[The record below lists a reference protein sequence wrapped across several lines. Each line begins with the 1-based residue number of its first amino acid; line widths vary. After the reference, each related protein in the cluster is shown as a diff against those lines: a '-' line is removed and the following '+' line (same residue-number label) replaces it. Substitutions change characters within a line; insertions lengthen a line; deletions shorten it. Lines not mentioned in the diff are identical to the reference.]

1 MRRHRRFF
9 AAVLCLLVAAGAC
22 KRAPKPRERGE
33 LTEAERAVVAAF
45 TSGTISRES
54 PIRVAFHEAVA
65 RPEQVGAPIEASPFR
80 FEPRIKGTT
89 VWAAP
94 DRIEFRP
101 AERLPDGQTYA
112 VSLDLGPLF
121 PAGQAPLA
129 RFDFVFSTMRQSFDV
144 AVDGLQSADA
154 TEVKRQALTGRLVTA
169 DVEDAPGVEK
179 VLHASHGGRDLPV
192 SWAHETN
199 RRVHAFTVAGIE
211 RAEQATALRL
221 AWDGGPI
228 GVDRKDAREIAVP
241 GLDTFGVDQ
250 ARAVAT
256 PEPHVELRF
265 TDPLKPG
272 QNLKGLVR
280 VGDRDDLRFVIDGSR
295 LEVYGTKGWRGEQT
309 VRVEVGIRNV
319 LGYRMKEARELAVQF
334 GLLKPAVRF
343 AGKGVIL
350 PTSAGF
356 TVPVEAVNLRA
367 VTVEAMLIPSSNMP
381 QFLQV
386 NSLDGEQELQ
396 RVGRVVWKKTLSLD
410 LTPDKE
416 NRWLPVGLDVQPLLA
431 RSPGG
436 MYRLTLSFRRPHVA
450 WPCEAQPAPAETEA
464 VAGSRDEEQE
474 QSYWDSWAEN
484 EEGDWR
490 QRYEN
495 RDNPCHPAY
504 YQRFYDHDIRAAR
517 NVLVSD
523 LGLMAKAGEDDD
535 VTVFVTDLRTTDPIG
550 GAEVALLD
558 YQQQTLATGRTDRD
572 GIARVAVERPAF
584 LATVRHGGQTGYL
597 RLDGGSALPIAHF
610 DVAGTRAPKGLKGFL
625 YGERGIWRPGDVLHL
640 TFILHDPAK
649 RLAAD
654 HPVRFDLLD
663 PRGQL
668 VRTVTRTR
676 STDGFYAFDV
686 ATAPDAPTGNYTGRV
701 TVGGATFDK
710 TLKVET
716 VMPNRLKIAM
726 DFGTDQLRAKGR
738 ISGVLTS
745 AWLHGAPARSLKA
758 DVELALSPAH
768 TSFKR
773 FDEYVFDDPTRKYET
788 ERQQIFEGTLDE
800 TGKAR
805 VEATVEAETVA
816 PGKLRADLTT
826 RVFEPGGAFSTD
838 RFTIPYSPFERYVG
852 IRTPKGDKTRGMLLT
867 DTKHRLDVALVDPDG
882 GPGGDGEV
890 EVKLYKVDWR
900 WWWER
905 GEEDLAAWAEA
916 SVRTP
921 LASGTVKVTNGAGA
935 WEFEIKYPD
944 WGRYLITAADKAGGH
959 RTGKVVYIDW
969 PGWAGRSQKEAGG
982 GATVLAFA
990 ADKPEYAPGET
1001 VTLAIPTPQ
1010 KGRGLVSLES
1020 GSRVLHAEWIEA
1032 KGQETRYT
1040 FTATPE
1046 MAPNVYAHVTLLQPH
1061 AQTANDLPI
1070 RLYGVAPVKVV
1081 DPRTRLQPVLD
1092 VPEVMPPLATSTITV
1107 REATGRPM
1115 AYTVAVVD
1123 EGLLGL
1129 TRFQTPNP
1137 WDHFYAREALAVRTW
1152 DLYDEIVGAYG
1163 AAMERM
1169 LAIGGDEA
1177 GVSAQGRRANRFP
1190 PMVRFLGP
1198 FRLAAKA
1205 TGTHKVDIPQY
1216 VGAVRVMVVAG
1227 RDGAFGAAEKSVFVR
1242 RPLMLLA
1249 TLPRVLGPEE
1259 DVALPVSVFALEPTV
1274 KDVAVA
1280 VTTSGPLEV
1289 AAEGR
1294 KTLTF
1299 KAVGDETVDFRLRT
1313 KPGLGVATVAVTA
1326 ASGTERASQRIE
1338 IDVRSSTA
1346 RVVDVLGG
1354 TVKPGETW
1362 TPDIALPGLAGTN
1375 EATLEVSRVPPL
1387 DLGRR
1392 LEYLV
1397 AYPHGCIEQT
1407 VSAAFPQLYL
1417 GKLLELSAE
1426 KQARV
1431 QSNVKAA
1438 LERLRR
1444 FQATDGGF
1452 GYWPGD
1458 DDSADWATN
1467 YAGHFAVGAQKAG
1480 YLPPQG
1486 LLDQWTAFQ
1495 RRRARAWVPGEGQAP
1510 GASAGASELTQA
1522 YRLYTLALAGA
1533 PELPAMNQL
1542 RERGS
1547 LPVAA
1552 KWRLAAAYQLAGQ
1565 PEAAR
1570 ALATRGPVTIAPYRE
1585 LAGTYGSDLRDR
1597 AMVLEAVVLLDL
1609 PEHVGPLARG
1619 LSEALS
1625 RNQWLS
1631 TQETA
1636 YALLALAKAVSDPKG
1651 EAKTAFSFEWAG
1663 VGTTAVTSA
1672 SPIVERRLE
1681 VGKASPRLLVRN
1693 TGTATL
1699 YPRLVLSGLPP
1710 VGRETTASNGLSLD
1724 VRYLTPDDKPL
1735 DPSRLAQGT
1744 DFKAVVRVTN
1754 TGVRGD
1760 YREVALSH
1768 VVASGWEIRNDRLDP
1783 SRARATSPFEY
1794 QDVRDDR
1801 VYTYFGLRAGETKSV
1816 EVGLNAGYLGRFYL
1830 PMVTVEAMYDA
1841 TINARAKGQ
1850 WVEVVAPGQ

>member
-1 MRRHRRFF
+1 M
-9 AAVLCLLVAAGAC
+9 
-22 KRAPKPRERGE
+22 
-33 LTEAERAVVAAF
+33 
-45 TSGTISRES
+45 
-54 PIRVAFHEAVA
+54 
-65 RPEQVGAPIEASPFR
+65 
-80 FEPRIKGTT
+80 
-89 VWAAP
+89 WAAP
-94 DRIEFRP
+94 DRVEFRP

-112 VSLDLGPLF
+112 ASLDLAPLF
-121 PAGQAPLA
+121 PAGKAPLS

-144 AVDGLQSADA
+144 AVEGLQSSDA
-154 TEVKRQALTGRLVTA
+154 TDVKRQALAGRLVTA
-169 DVEDAPGVEK
+169 DVEDPPGVEQ
-179 VLHASHGGRDLPV
+179 VLRASHSGRDLQV
-192 SWAHETN
+192 SWAHDTS
-199 RRVHAFTVAGIE
+199 RRVHAFTVSGIE
-211 RAEQATALRL
+211 RAEHATALKL
-221 AWDGGPI
+221 SWDGRPI
-228 GVDRKDAREIAVP
+228 GVDRRESREVTVP
-241 GLDTFGVDQ
+241 GLDTFTVDQ
-250 ARAVAT
+250 AGAVAT

-309 VRVEVGIRNV
+309 VRVEAGIRNV

-334 GLLKPAVRF
+334 ELLKPAVRF
-343 AGKGVIL
+343 AGKGVVL

-356 TVPVEAVNLRA
+356 TLPVEAVNLRA
-367 VTVEAMLIPSSNMP
+367 VTVEAMLVPSSNMP

-386 NSLDGEQELQ
+386 NPLEGEQELQ
-396 RVGRVVWKKTLSLD
+396 RVGRVVWRKTLSLD

-416 NRWLPVGLDVQPLLA
+416 NRWMKVGLDVQPLVA
-431 RSPGG
+431 KSPGG

-450 WPCEAQPAPAETEA
+450 WPCAGQAAAAQTEPVTRTA
-464 VAGSRDEEQE
+464 DEEQE

-484 EEGDWR
+484 EGGDWG
-490 QRYEN
+490 QRFEN

-504 YQRFYDHDIRAAR
+504 YQTFYDHDIRAAR

-523 LGLMAKAGEDDD
+523 LGLMAKAGEDDA
-535 VTVFVTDLRTTDPIG
+535 VTVFVTDLRTTDPVA

-572 GIARVAVERPAF
+572 GIARIAVERPAF

-640 TFILHDPAK
+640 TFLLHDPTK
-649 RLAAD
+649 RIAAA

-668 VRTVTRTR
+668 VRTVTHTR

-701 TVGGATFDK
+701 TVGGAVFEK

-726 DFGTDQLRAKGR
+726 EFGTDQLRAGSR
-738 ISGVLTS
+738 IGGVLTS

-758 DVELALSPAH
+758 DVELALSPAR
-768 TSFKR
+768 TTFKR
-773 FDEYVFDDPTRKYET
+773 YEDYAFDDPTRRYET
-788 ERQQIFEGTLDE
+788 ERQMIFEGTLDE
-800 TGKAR
+800 AGRAR
-805 VEATVEAETVA
+805 VDTTVAAETAA

-826 RVFEPGGAFSTD
+826 RVFEPGGAFSID
-838 RFTIPYSPFERYVG
+838 RFSIPYSPYERYVG
-852 IRTPKGDKTRGMLLT
+852 LRTPKGDRTRGMLLT
-867 DTKHRLDVALVDPDG
+867 DTKHRLDVVLLDPDG
-882 GPGGDGEV
+882 GPGGSGEV
-890 EVKLYKVDWR
+890 EVRLYKVDWR

-905 GEEDLAAWAEA
+905 GEEDLAAWADA
-916 SVRTP
+916 SVHTP
-921 LASGTVKVTNGAGA
+921 LASGTVRVTNGAGA
-935 WEFEIKYPD
+935 WDFEIKYPD

-959 RTGKVVYIDW
+959 RAGRVVYIDW
-969 PGWAGRSQKEAGG
+969 PGWAGRGQKDGG
-982 GATVLAFA
+982 AGATVLAFA

-1001 VTLAIPTPQ
+1001 VTLVIPTPQ

-1020 GSRVLHAEWIEA
+1020 GSRVLRTEWIAA

-1061 AQTANDLPI
+1061 PQTANDLPI

-1081 DPRTRLQPVLD
+1081 DPQTRLRPVVE
-1092 VPEVMPPLATSTITV
+1092 VPEVLAPEATSTISV
-1107 REATGRPM
+1107 REASGRPM

-1152 DLYDEIVGAYG
+1152 DLYDDVLGAYG

-1205 TGTHKVDIPQY
+1205 AATHEVAIPQY

-1227 RDGAFGAAEKSVFVR
+1227 KDGAFGAADKSVFVR

-1259 DVALPVSVFALEPTV
+1259 EVALPVSVFALEPKV

-1280 VTTSGPLEV
+1280 VTTAGPLGV

-1294 KTLTF
+1294 KTLSF
-1299 KAVGDETVDFRLRT
+1299 KAVGDEVVDFRLRT
-1313 KPGLGVATVAVTA
+1313 KPGTGVASVTVTA
-1326 ASGTERASQRIE
+1326 TSGTEKASQKIE

-1346 RVVDVLGG
+1346 RVVDVVGG

-1362 TPDIALPGLAGTN
+1362 APSIALPGLAGTN
-1375 EATLEVSRVPPL
+1375 QATLEVSRVPPL

-1392 LEYLV
+1392 LEYLLS
-1397 AYPHGCIEQT
+1397 YPHGCVEQT

-1426 KQARV
+1426 KQART
-1431 QSNVKAA
+1431 QANVKAA

-1467 YAGHFAVGAQKAG
+1467 YAGHFAVEAQRAG
-1480 YLPPQG
+1480 HLPPPG

-1495 RRRARAWVPGEGQAP
+1495 RRRARAWVPGGGQALALPP
-1510 GASAGASELTQA
+1510 GQALALQPGQAELTQA

-1542 RERGS
+1542 RERPS

-1585 LAGTYGSDLRDR
+1585 LGFTYGSDLRDR

-1609 PEHVGPLARG
+1609 AEHVGPLAKG

-1625 RNQWLS
+1625 KGEWLS

-1636 YALLALAKAVSDPKG
+1636 YALLALAKAVSDPRG
-1651 EAKTAFSFEWAG
+1651 EAKTAFSFEWASG
-1663 VGTTAVTSA
+1663 GTTAVTSA

-1681 VGKASPRLLVRN
+1681 VGAAAPRLVVRN
-1693 TGTATL
+1693 TGSATL
-1699 YPRLVLSGLPP
+1699 YPRLILSGLPP
-1710 VGRETTASNGLSLD
+1710 VGRETAASNGLALD
-1724 VRYLTPDDKPL
+1724 VQYRTPDEKPL
-1735 DPSRLAQGT
+1735 DPSRLDQGT
-1744 DFKAVVRVTN
+1744 DFKALVKVTN
-1754 TGVRGD
+1754 TGARGD
-1760 YREVALSH
+1760 YQEVALAH

-1783 SRARATSPFEY
+1783 SRARATAAFEH

-1801 VYTYFGLRAGETKSV
+1801 VYTYFDLRAGESKTF
-1816 EVGLNAGYLGRFYL
+1816 EVGLHAGYLGRFYL
-1830 PMVTVEAMYDA
+1830 PMVTVETMYDA
-1841 TINARAKGQ
+1841 TLNARVKGQ
-1850 WVEVVAPGQ
+1850 WVEVVEPGR

>member
-1 MRRHRRFF
+1 MRRHLRSVS
-9 AAVLCLLVAAGAC
+9 AVLCLLAVAAAC
-22 KRAPKPRERGE
+22 RRAPKIRERGE
-33 LTEAERAVVAAF
+33 LTEAEKAVVAAF

-65 RPEQVGAPIEASPFR
+65 RPEQVGLPLENSPFR
-80 FEPRIKGTT
+80 FEPRIAGTA
-89 VWAAP
+89 VWAAA
-94 DRIEFRP
+94 DRVEFRP

-112 VSLDLGPLF
+112 ASLDLGPLF
-121 PAGQAPLA
+121 PGGKATIA
-129 RFDFVFSTMRQSFDV
+129 RFDFSFSTMRQSFDV
-144 AVDGLQSADA
+144 AVDGLRSEGA
-154 TEVKRQALTGRLVTA
+154 TDVKRQALTGRLVTA
-169 DVEDAPGVEK
+169 DVEDAAAVEK
-179 VLHASHGGRDLPV
+179 VLRASHGGRELPV
-192 SWAHETN
+192 SWAHQAD
-199 RRVHAFTVAGIE
+199 RRVHAFTVGGIV

-228 GVDRKDAREIAVP
+228 GVPRREAREVAVS
-241 GLDTFGVDQ
+241 GLDTFAVDQ
-250 ARAVAT
+250 ALAVAT

-280 VGDRDDLRFVIDGSR
+280 IADRDDLRFVIDGS
-295 LEVYGTKGWRGEQT
+295 LVEVYGTKGWRGEQT
-309 VRVEVGIRNV
+309 VRVEAGVRNV
-319 LGYRMKEARELAVQF
+319 LGYRMKEARELTVRF
-334 GLLKPAVRF
+334 ELLKPAVRF
-343 AGKGVIL
+343 AGKGVVL

-386 NSLDGEQELQ
+386 NNLEGEQELR
-396 RVGRVVWKKTLSLD
+396 RVGRVVWTRTLPLD

-416 NRWLPVGLDVQPLLA
+416 NRWMPVGLDVQPLLA

-436 MYRLTLSFRRPHVA
+436 MYRLTLSFRRSHVV
-450 WPCEAQPAPAETEA
+450 WPCEGRPTAEPEP
-464 VAGSRDEEQE
+464 VARGVDDEQE
-474 QSYWDSWAEN
+474 QSNWDSW
-484 EEGDWR
+484 EEGEAGNWE
-490 QRYEN
+490 QRFEN

-523 LGLMAKAGEDDD
+523 LGLMAKAGEDDT
-535 VTVFVTDLRTTDPIG
+535 VTVFVTDLRTTDPVP
-550 GAEVALLD
+550 GAEVTLLD
-558 YQQQTLATGRTDRD
+558 YQQQTLAAGRTDRD
-572 GIARVAVERPAF
+572 GIARMPVERPAF
-584 LATVRHGGQTGYL
+584 LATVRHAGQTGYL
-597 RLDGGSALPIAHF
+597 RLDAGSALPVAHF

-625 YGERGIWRPGDVLHL
+625 YGERGIWRPGDVMHL
-640 TFILHDPAK
+640 TFILHDPTK
-649 RLAAD
+649 RIAAD
-654 HPVRFDLLD
+654 HPVRLDLLD

-668 VRTVTRTR
+668 VRTVTRTQ

-701 TVGGATFDK
+701 SLGGATFDK

-726 DFGTDQLRAKGR
+726 DFATAELRAKSR
-738 ISGVLTS
+738 MSGVLTS

-758 DVELALSPAH
+758 DVELALSPAR
-768 TSFKR
+768 TAFKR
-773 FDEYVFDDPTRKYET
+773 FEEYVFDDPTRKYAT
-788 ERQQIFEGTLDE
+788 ERQKIFEGSLDE

-805 VEATVEAETVA
+805 IDAALAAEAVA

-826 RVFEPGGAFSTD
+826 RVFEPGGAFSID
-838 RFTIPYSPFERYVG
+838 RFSIPYSPYERYVG
-852 IRTPKGDKTRGMLLT
+852 IRTPKGDKARGMLLT
-867 DTKHRLDVALVDPDG
+867 DTKHRLDVALLDPDG
-882 GPGGDGEV
+882 APAGDGEV
-890 EVKLYKVDWR
+890 EVRLYKIDWR
-900 WWWER
+900 WWWEK
-905 GEEDLAAWAEA
+905 GEEDLAAWADA
-916 SVRTP
+916 NVHTP
-921 LASGTVKVTNGAGA
+921 LDSSTVKVTNGAGA
-935 WEFEIKYPD
+935 WTFEIKYPD

-959 RTGKVVYIDW
+959 RTGTVVYVDW
-969 PGWAGRSQKEAGG
+969 PGWAGRGRKETGG

-990 ADKPEYAPGET
+990 PDKPEYAPGET

-1020 GSRVLHAEWIEA
+1020 GSRVLRTEWIEV

-1081 DPRTRLQPVLD
+1081 NPQTRLQPVLE
-1092 VPEVMPPLATSTITV
+1092 VPEVLAPESAGTITV

-1115 AYTVAVVD
+1115 AYTLAVVD

-1137 WDHFYAREALAVRTW
+1137 WDTFYAREALAVRTW
-1152 DLYDEIVGAYG
+1152 DLYDEVVGAYG

-1177 GVSAQGRRANRFP
+1177 GVSAKGRRANRFP

-1198 FRLAAKA
+1198 FRLAARA
-1205 TGTHKVDIPQY
+1205 IGTHRVDIPQY

-1227 RDGAFGAAEKSVFVR
+1227 RDGAFGAAEKSAFVR

-1259 DVALPVSVFALEPTV
+1259 DVALPVSVFALEPKVKEVTLTV
-1274 KDVAVA
+1274 TA
-1280 VTTSGPLEV
+1280 TGPLEV
-1289 AAEGR
+1289 AAEGK
-1294 KTLTF
+1294 KTVTF
-1299 KAVGDETVDFRLRT
+1299 KAVGDEVVDFRLRT
-1313 KPGLGVATVAVTA
+1313 RPGLGVATATVTA
-1326 ASGTERASQRIE
+1326 TSGTEKAGQRIE
-1338 IDVRSSTA
+1338 LDVRSSTA
-1346 RVVDVLGG
+1346 RVVDVVGG
-1354 TVKPGETW
+1354 MVRAGETW
-1362 TPDIALPGLAGTN
+1362 TPDFALPGVAGTN
-1375 EATLEVSRVPPL
+1375 QATLEVSRVPPL

-1392 LEYLV
+1392 LEYLTS
-1397 AYPHGCIEQT
+1397 YPHGCIEQT

-1426 KQARV
+1426 RQARV
-1431 QSNVKAA
+1431 QSNVKSA

-1444 FQATDGGF
+1444 FQTSDGGF

-1467 YAGHFAVGAQKAG
+1467 YAGHFAVEAQKAG
-1480 YLPPQG
+1480 YLLPPG

-1495 RRRARAWVPGEGQAP
+1495 RRRARAWAPGEGQEP
-1510 GASAGASELTQA
+1510 GASTGARELTQA
-1522 YRLYTLALAGA
+1522 YRLFTLALAGA

-1542 RERGS
+1542 RERTS

-1552 KWRLAAAYQLAGQ
+1552 KWRLAATYQLAGQ

-1570 ALATRGPVTIAPYRE
+1570 ALVTRSPVTISPYRE
-1585 LAGTYGSDLRDR
+1585 LGFTYGSDLRDR
-1597 AMVLEAVVLLDL
+1597 AMVLEAVVLLEL
-1609 PEHVGPLARG
+1609 PEHIGPLAKG
-1619 LSEALS
+1619 LSESLS
-1625 RNQWLS
+1625 KNAWLS

-1636 YALLALAKAVSDPKG
+1636 YALLALAKAASDTKG

-1663 VGTTAVTSA
+1663 GAATAVTSA
-1672 SPIVERRLE
+1672 SAVVERKLE
-1681 VGKASPRLLVRN
+1681 VGKAAPKLVVRN
-1693 TGTATL
+1693 TGTALL
-1699 YPRLVLSGLPP
+1699 YPRLILSGLPP
-1710 VGRETTASNGLSLD
+1710 VGRETAASNGFTLD
-1724 VRYLTPDDKPL
+1724 VQYLTADGKPL
-1735 DPSRLAQGT
+1735 DPSRIPQGT
-1744 DFKAVVRVTN
+1744 DFKAVVKVTN
-1754 TGVRGD
+1754 SGVRGD
-1760 YREVALSH
+1760 YREVALAH

-1783 SRARATSPFEY
+1783 SRARVASPFEY

-1801 VYTYFGLRAGETKSV
+1801 LYTYFDLRAGETKTV
-1816 EVGLNAGYLGRFYL
+1816 EVGLHAAYLGRFYL

-1841 TINARAKGQ
+1841 TLNARAKGQ
-1850 WVEVVAPGQ
+1850 WVEVVLPGR

>member
-1 MRRHRRFF
+1 MRRQWWVLS
-9 AAVLCLLVAAGAC
+9 AVLCLVVVAALCTRTG
-22 KRAPKPRERGE
+22 KPRERGA
-33 LTEAERAVVAAF
+33 LSEAERAVVAAF
-45 TSGTISRES
+45 SSGTLSRES
-54 PIRVAFHEAVA
+54 PIRVAFQESLA
-65 RPEQVGAPIEASPFR
+65 RPEQVGAPLQPSPFR
-80 FEPRIKGTT
+80 FEPRIQGTA

-101 AERLPDGQTYA
+101 AERLPDGQAYA
-112 VSLDLGPLF
+112 ASLDLSALF
-121 PAGQAPLA
+121 PEGKAPLA
-129 RFDFVFSTMRQSFDV
+129 RFDFAFSTLRQSFDV
-144 AVDGLQSADA
+144 AVEGLQSADA
-154 TEVKRQALTGRLVTA
+154 TDVKRQALVGRLVTA
-169 DVEDAPGVEK
+169 DVEDALGVEK
-179 VLHASHGGRDLPV
+179 VLRASHNGRDLPV
-192 SWAHETN
+192 SWVHEKN
-199 RRVHAFTVAGIE
+199 RRIHAFTVSGIE
-211 RAEQATALRL
+211 RTEQATALRL
-221 AWDGGPI
+221 AWDGRSI
-228 GVDRKDAREIAVP
+228 GVDRKEAREVAVP
-241 GLDTFGVDQ
+241 GLDTFTVDQ
-250 ARAVAT
+250 ARVVVA

-265 TDPLKPG
+265 TDPLKAG

-295 LEVYGTKGWRGEQT
+295 LEVYGASGWRGEQT
-309 VRVEVGIRNV
+309 VRVEAGIRNV

-334 GLLKPAVRF
+334 ELLKPAVRF
-343 AGKGVIL
+343 AGKGVVL

-356 TVPVEAVNLRA
+356 TVPIEAVNLRA

-386 NSLDGEQELQ
+386 NPLDGEQELQ
-396 RVGRVVWKKTLSLD
+396 RVGRVVWTKTLSLD
-410 LTPDKE
+410 LTADKE

-450 WPCEAQPAPAETEA
+450 WPCEAGSAAAEPERPAPGA
-464 VAGSRDEEQE
+464 DEGQE

-484 EEGDWR
+484 EDGDWG
-490 QRYEN
+490 QRFEN

-523 LGLMAKAGEDDD
+523 LGLMAKAGEDDA
-535 VTVFVTDLRTTDPIG
+535 VVVFVTDLRTTDPVA
-550 GAEVALLD
+550 GAEVTLLD
-558 YQQQTLATGRTDRD
+558 YQQQTLATARTDRE
-572 GIARVAVERPAF
+572 GMARVAVTRPAF
-584 LATVRHGGQTGYL
+584 LATVRHGGQAGYL
-597 RLDGGSALPIAHF
+597 RLDNGSALPVAHF

-625 YGERGIWRPGDVLHL
+625 YGERGIWRPGDAMHL
-640 TFILHDPAK
+640 TFVLHDPA
-649 RLAAD
+649 RRIAVD

-676 STDGFYAFDV
+676 SIDGFYAFDL

-701 TVGGATFDK
+701 SVGGATFDK

-726 DFGTDQLRAKGR
+726 EFGTDQLRAGSR
-738 ISGVLTS
+738 VGGVLTS

-758 DVELALSPAH
+758 DVELALSPAR
-768 TSFKR
+768 TTFAR
-773 FDEYVFDDPTRKYET
+773 FEEYVFDDPTRPYAT
-788 ERQQIFEGTLDE
+788 ERQKIFEGRLDE

-805 VEATVEAETVA
+805 VDATIAADAVA

-826 RVFEPGGAFSTD
+826 RVFEPGGAFSID
-838 RFTIPYSPFERYVG
+838 RFSIPYSPYARYVG
-852 IRTPKGDKTRGMLLT
+852 LRTPKGDRTRGMLLT
-867 DTKHRLDVALVDPDG
+867 DTKHRLDLALLDPDG
-882 GPGGDGEV
+882 KPAGDGEV

-905 GEEDLAAWAEA
+905 GEENLAAWADA
-916 SVRTP
+916 SVHTP
-921 LASGTVKVTNGAGA
+921 LASGVVKVADGKGA
-935 WEFEIKYPD
+935 WEFEVKSPD
-944 WGRYLITAADKAGGH
+944 WGRYLVTASDRAGGH
-959 RTGKVVYIDW
+959 RAGKVLYIDW
-969 PGWAGRSQKEAGG
+969 PGWAGRGQKEAGG
-982 GATVLAFA
+982 GASVLAFA
-990 ADKPEYAPGET
+990 PDKPEYAPGET
-1001 VTLAIPTPQ
+1001 VTLVLPTPQ

-1020 GSRVLHAEWIEA
+1020 GARVLRTEWIEA

-1040 FTATPE
+1040 FTATAE

-1081 DPRTRLQPVLD
+1081 SPQTRLQPVLE
-1092 VPEVMPPLATSTITV
+1092 VPEVMAPLAASTVTV

-1152 DLYDEIVGAYG
+1152 DLYDDVLGAYG

-1169 LAIGGDEA
+1169 LAIGGDQA
-1177 GVSAQGRRANRFP
+1177 AVSAQGRRANRFP

-1205 TGTHKVDIPQY
+1205 AGTHRIDIPQY

-1227 RDGAFGAAEKSVFVR
+1227 RDGAFGAAEKSAFVR

-1259 DVALPVSVFALEPTV
+1259 SVALPVSVFALEPKV
-1274 KDVAVA
+1274 KDVALV

-1289 AAEGR
+1289 AAEAK
-1294 KTLTF
+1294 KTLSF
-1299 KAVGDETVDFRLRT
+1299 AAVGDEVVDFRLRT
-1313 KPGLGVATVAVTA
+1313 RPGLGVATATVTA
-1326 ASGTERASQRIE
+1326 TSGTEKASQEIE

-1346 RVVDVLGG
+1346 RVTDVLGG
-1354 TVKPGETW
+1354 AVKPGETW
-1362 TPDIALPGLAGTN
+1362 TPQVALPGLAGTN
-1375 EATLEVSRVPPL
+1375 QATLEVSRVPPL

-1392 LEYLV
+1392 LEYLTS
-1397 AYPHGCIEQT
+1397 YPHGCVEQT

-1417 GKLLELSAE
+1417 GKLLELTPE
-1426 KQARV
+1426 RQARV
-1431 QSNVKAA
+1431 ETNVKAA
-1438 LERLRR
+1438 LDRLRR
-1444 FQATDGGF
+1444 FQASDGGF

-1467 YAGHFAVGAQKAG
+1467 YAGHFAVEAQKTG
-1480 YLPPQG
+1480 YLPPPG

-1495 RRRARAWVPGEGQAP
+1495 RRRARAWVPGEGQQ
-1510 GASAGASELTQA
+1510 ELVQA
-1522 YRLYTLALAGA
+1522 YRLFTLALAGA
-1533 PELPAMNQL
+1533 PELAAMNQL
-1542 RERGS
+1542 RERAS
-1547 LPVAA
+1547 LPVTA

-1570 ALATRGPVTIAPYRE
+1570 ALSTRGPVTIPPYRE
-1585 LAGTYGSDLRDR
+1585 LSLTYGSDLRDR
-1597 AMVLEAVVLLDL
+1597 AMVLEAVVLLGL
-1609 PEHVGPLARG
+1609 AEHVGPLARG
-1619 LSEALS
+1619 LSESLS
-1625 RNQWLS
+1625 KNQWLS

-1636 YALLALAKAVSDPKG
+1636 YALLALSKATTDPKG
-1651 EAKTAFSFEWAG
+1651 EAKTAFSFEWTGSAS
-1663 VGTTAVTSA
+1663 TAVTSA
-1672 SPIVERRLE
+1672 SPVVERRLE
-1681 VGKASPRLLVRN
+1681 VGKGAPRLVVRN
-1693 TGTATL
+1693 TGTSTL
-1699 YPRLVLSGLPP
+1699 YPRLVLSGLPA
-1710 VGRETTASNGLSLD
+1710 VGREAAAANGLALE
-1724 VRYLTPDDKPL
+1724 VQYLTPDDKPL

-1744 DFKAVVRVTN
+1744 DFKAVVKVTN
-1754 TGVRGD
+1754 TGPRGD
-1760 YREVALSH
+1760 YGNVALAH

-1783 SRARATSPFEY
+1783 SRGRAASAFEY

-1801 VYTYFGLRAGETKSV
+1801 VYTYFDLKAGETKTV
-1816 EVGLNAGYLGRFYL
+1816 EVALHAGYLGRFYL
-1830 PMVTVEAMYDA
+1830 PMVTAEAMYDA
-1841 TINARAKGQ
+1841 TLNARARGQ
-1850 WVEVVAPGQ
+1850 WVEVVMPGQ